1 MCLSLHAPYCMVLK
15 FVGAETKKAPAI
27 GYFRIASA
35 KVRQVFIG
43 ALGAYLLRTYEKG
56 TPTRGM
62 P

>member
-1 MCLSLHAPYCMVLK
+1 MRLTAWFLSSLVPRQ
-15 FVGAETKKAPAI
+15 KKHPQP

-56 TPTRGM
+56 TPTSGM